1 MTSPVA
7 QPSTASALSRAV
19 DEIVEALVHSGITHV
34 FGVGGANIEDVYD
47 ALHSRPEIT
56 AVLAKHEAS
65 AANMADGYARAGAPF
80 GVVLATSGGGSLNLV
95 PALGESFTS
104 RVPVLALVG
113 QAPLA
118 MDGRGSFQDTSG
130 RGGSLNAEAL
140 FGQISVYC
148 RRIESPAQV
157 HTAVSDAIAAAR
169 TGGPAVLLLPKDIQQ
184 AKTHREPHPPRTAQ
198 KPTGHVDRRLIAHA
212 VDSGPVTLIVGD
224 QVARDDARPAVERLR
239 AALGARIAAAPDAKD
254 CVEHRGADWVGVTGV
269 MGHPGVADAVD
280 AAAMCLL
287 IGTRLPATAS
297 AGLQQ
302 ALSRTRTVSIG
313 SARPFVEA
321 VHFHSDNL
329 RSTLTELS
337 EILGRRRHRTA
348 PAEPL
353 ARLRPPPH
361 DGPGIRYADVI
372 TALDQ
377 HLPEG
382 VDIVADAGNTGAAA
396 IHDLPV
402 RRDGRFLVAL
412 GMGGMGYS
420 FGASIGVACWRRRP
434 TVVIAG
440 DGSFFMHGMEIHTAV
455 EHRLPITFVL
465 LNNNAHAMCVTR
477 EQLFYG
483 GDYTY
488 NRFRPSRLA
497 AGLAAMF
504 PTLAA
509 TEVSDLPALHKAL
522 ESAHDMRAPMVISV
536 DCSADEIPP
545 FAPFLGA
552 APPRPQPNSHQREVT
567 NHVAARA

>member
-1 MTSPVA
+1 MTSHTVPDTAANAFPRVA
-7 QPSTASALSRAV
+7 
-19 DEIVEALVHSGITHV
+19 DEIVEALAHSGITHV

-47 ALHSRPEIT
+47 ALEARPEIT
-56 AVLAKHEAS
+56 GVLAKHEAA

-113 QAPLA
+113 QAPIA

-140 FGQISVYC
+140 FAQVSVYC
-148 RRIESPAQV
+148 RRIESSAQI
-157 HTAVSDAIAAAR
+157 HTALSDAIAAAR

-184 AKTHREPHPPRTAQ
+184 ARTHRDRRRPRPIQPPG
-198 KPTGHVDRRLIAHA
+198 GHVDPRLIAHA
-212 VDSGPVTLIVGD
+212 IDTGPVTIIVGD
-224 QVARDDARPAVERLR
+224 QVARDDARDAVERLR

-280 AAAMCLL
+280 AAALCLL

-302 ALSRTRTVSIG
+302 ALSRTRTLSIG

-321 VHFHSDNL
+321 VHFHSDDL
-329 RSTLTELS
+329 HTTLTELAD
-337 EILGRRRHRTA
+337 ILGHSRSRQA
-348 PAEPL
+348 PAAPPT
-353 ARLRPPPH
+353 RLSPPPY
-361 DGPGIRYADVI
+361 DGPGIRYADAV

-377 HLPEG
+377 HLADG

-402 RRDGRFLVAL
+402 RPGGRFLVAL

-465 LNNNAHAMCVTR
+465 FNNNAHAMCVTR

-504 PTLAA
+504 PTLPA
-509 TEVSDLPALHKAL
+509 TEVSDLPALHEAL
-522 ESAHDMRAPMVISV
+522 HRACHTRGPSVISI

-552 APPRPQPNSHQREVT
+552 AHQRPPTSSEQREVP